1 MKCIVPNCIANEF
14 PHSIVTFPF
23 PKITYNKVNPSQ
35 PNLVSLRRINLW
47 KKACQL
53 SEDYNIE
60 TQEPRVCERHFVSRK
75 PAKKMEMNNTDWVPT
90 INLNGEAED
99 GELDWEYSDQQE
111 KPKKVSYSQMEI
123 NQQEKTNLSQ
133 MEINQQENRK
143 FWSKKMEQLES
154 LEPAENVSYEALEEE
169 NDNPELCTMIYDE
182 ETGDMLIVEPD
193 RIKDGAEEKPQAV
206 KPIQKTPETKTP
218 RKRKDDLGKSV
229 TPKKKPKIL
238 NPEAPKEKPK
248 ILNPEAPK
256 ESDEEPEVSPIE
268 TEVTHCQDQAC
279 QTDLTMDRI
288 KQMELVWNESVETR
302 STRRK
307 QKL

>member
-1 MKCIVPNCIANEF
+1 MKMKCIVPNCIGNEF
-14 PHSIVTFPF
+14 LHSIITFPF

-60 TQEPRVCERHFVSRK
+60 MQEPRVCERHFVNRK
-75 PAKKMEMNNTDWVPT
+75 PAKKMEMNNADWVPT

-99 GELDWEYSDQQE
+99 DELDWVEME
-111 KPKKVSYSQMEI
+111 NKTKKI
-123 NQQEKTNLSQ
+123 NFSQ

-143 FWSKKMEQLES
+143 VWSKKMEQLES
-154 LEPAENVSYEALEEE
+154 LEPPEPAENESYEALEDG
-169 NDNPELCTMIYDE
+169 NDNPALCTMIYDE
-182 ETGDMLIVEPD
+182 ETGDMVIVEPD
-193 RIKDGAEEKPQAV
+193 PIKEVAEEKPQEV
-206 KPIQKTPETKTP
+206 KTIQKTPETKTP
-218 RKRKDDLGKSV
+218 RKRKDNLRKSV

-238 NPEAPKEKPK
+238 NPEAPKE
-248 ILNPEAPK
+248 
-256 ESDEEPEVSPIE
+256 SDEEPEVYPIE
-268 TEVTHCQDQAC
+268 TGVTHCQDQAC

-288 KQMELVWNESVETR
+288 KQMEVVWNESVQSR

-307 QKL
+307 QKI